1 MLAAIDE
8 GVIELQ
14 MRGVANRA
22 GYRNPSRLGHELD
35 TGGDIDGVA
44 EYGLGLVDDDL
55 TQMQPDAEHQSL
67 FLVEYVVEACH
78 PLLEV
83 DRRRHR
89 RHRRAEFGQH
99 EVGHDVHDPAARG
112 FDGRLPH
119 LGVYRL
125 EATDRAVFRTFHQA
139 HVAGEVGVKDGREP
153 AATGGYRYPGWQ
165 PSRAPVLSRW
175 R

>member
-1 MLAAIDE
+1 M
-8 GVIELQ
+8 VC
-14 MRGVANRA
+14 
-22 GYRNPSRLGHELD
+22 
-35 TGGDIDGVA
+35 
-44 EYGLGLVDDDL
+44 GLVDDDL

-99 EVGHDVHDPAARG
+99 GVGHDVHDPAARG

-153 AATGGYRYPGWQ
+153 AATGRYRYPGWQ
-165 PSRAPVLSRW
+165 PSGRLSSAVGDDMMECLSVTNHKVATPLVEDALVAPRGQLHAHPLS
-175 R
+175 